1 MGEAIVCD
9 QLTKHFGSVHAVE
22 ELSFAVD
29 PGEVVGFLGPNGAGK
44 TTTIRLLLDLI
55 RPTRGRVEVLGVN
68 PRRGG
73 AELRRRIGYVPGD
86 LSMYGRLT
94 GRQQLELFAA
104 LRGLRD
110 LTAAET
116 LAERLDVTLDRP
128 IGTLSR
134 GNRQKLGVVQAFF
147 HEPELLIL
155 DEPTSGLDPVAQR
168 EFRSLVRDATSR
180 GSAVLLSSHVL
191 SEVQRVAD
199 RVAIVRQGRLL
210 TIEPMHEIEAKA
222 LRVVEIRFAD
232 AVPADAFAGL
242 PGIRDITVEGDLL
255 RASVAGPVDALI
267 KAASR
272 YTVDSIA
279 GHEAELEDVFLAYY
293 ESTNP

>member
-1 MGEAIVCD
+1 MGEAIVCE
-9 QLTKHFGSVHAVE
+9 QLTKHFGVVHAVD

-29 PGEVVGFLGPNGAGK
+29 AGEVVGFLGPNGAGK
-44 TTTIRLLLDLI
+44 TTTIRLLLDVI
-55 RPTRGRVEVLGVN
+55 RPTRGRVEVLGVD

-73 AELRRRIGYVPGD
+73 AALRRRIGYVPGD
-86 LSMYGRLT
+86 LAMYGRLT
-94 GRQQLELFAA
+94 GRQQLAFFAA

-110 LTAAET
+110 LTPAEQ
-116 LAERLDVTLDRP
+116 LADRLHVTLERP

-134 GNRQKLGVVQAFF
+134 GNRQKLGLVQAFF

-168 EFRSLVRDATSR
+168 EFRSLVRDATAR
-180 GSAVLLSSHVL
+180 GAAVLLSSHVL

-222 LRVVEIRFAD
+222 LRVVEIRFEEP
-232 AVPADAFAGL
+232 VPADAFANL
-242 PGIRDITVEGDLL
+242 PGIRDLTVEGDLL
-255 RASVAGPVDALI
+255 RASVVGPVDALI

-272 YTVDSIA
+272 YRVDSIA

-293 ESTNP
+293 ETATP